1 MPVVGAQPENVPFSL
16 KCMGMQVFFYRKY
29 ICSYG
34 KELQGPFQVEASSP
48 MNIINFLL
56 IFIISQFA

>member
-16 KCMGMQVFFYRKY
+16 KCMGMQVSFIGNIYVPM
-29 ICSYG
+29 G